1 MFKKLCIL
9 LIFSKLK
16 VTKLL
21 IDKYRMHNLYAI
33 FAKLLNICKQIAGNL
48 VNESGNVPRRGV
60 VPKFSDLEVVALNMA
75 SEAVG
80 IDSESLLLSEISD
93 NRSDSLSIPTAS
105 DAMFKA
111 TTSRSE
117 NLGTTPRLGTFPDS
131 LTKLPAICL
140 HMFSNFA
147 NIAYK
152 LCIRYLSIKS
162 LVTFNLLN
170 INNMH
175 NFLNINLL

>member
-80 IDSESLLLSEISD
+80 IDSESLLQSYRNIGLKYPTLFPAD
-93 NRSDSLSIPTAS
+93 NT
-105 DAMFKA
+105 MTGVK
-111 TTSRSE
+111 
-117 NLGTTPRLGTFPDS
+117 
-131 LTKLPAICL
+131 
-140 HMFSNFA
+140 
-147 NIAYK
+147 
-152 LCIRYLSIKS
+152 
-162 LVTFNLLN
+162 
-170 INNMH
+170 
-175 NFLNINLL
+175 

>member
-1 MFKKLCIL
+1 MFKKLCMF

-21 IDKYRMHNLYAI
+21 IDQYRMHNLYAI

-80 IDSESLLLSEISD
+80 IDSKLLLFAKLQEYRVIGLKYPTLFPAD
-93 NRSDSLSIPTAS
+93 NT
-105 DAMFKA
+105 MTGVK
-111 TTSRSE
+111 
-117 NLGTTPRLGTFPDS
+117 
-131 LTKLPAICL
+131 
-140 HMFSNFA
+140 
-147 NIAYK
+147 
-152 LCIRYLSIKS
+152 
-162 LVTFNLLN
+162 
-170 INNMH
+170 
-175 NFLNINLL
+175 

>member
-75 SEAVG
+75 SEVLTVSRCCLQSYRNIGLKYPTLFPA
-80 IDSESLLLSEISD
+80 D
-93 NRSDSLSIPTAS
+93 NT
-105 DAMFKA
+105 MTGVK
-111 TTSRSE
+111 
-117 NLGTTPRLGTFPDS
+117 
-131 LTKLPAICL
+131 
-140 HMFSNFA
+140 
-147 NIAYK
+147 
-152 LCIRYLSIKS
+152 
-162 LVTFNLLN
+162 
-170 INNMH
+170 
-175 NFLNINLL
+175 

>member
-80 IDSESLLLSEISD
+80 IDSESLQSYRNIGLKYPTLFPAD
-93 NRSDSLSIPTAS
+93 NT
-105 DAMFKA
+105 MTGVK
-111 TTSRSE
+111 
-117 NLGTTPRLGTFPDS
+117 
-131 LTKLPAICL
+131 
-140 HMFSNFA
+140 
-147 NIAYK
+147 
-152 LCIRYLSIKS
+152 
-162 LVTFNLLN
+162 
-170 INNMH
+170 
-175 NFLNINLL
+175 

>member
-1 MFKKLCIL
+1 MRFLYLFYLLAELNYKRFMFKKLCIL

-16 VTKLL
+16 VNKLL

-48 VNESGNVPRRGV
+48 VNESGNVPRRGF

-93 NRSDSLSIPTAS
+93 NRSYPNPSIILKIQ
-105 DAMFKA
+105 F
-111 TTSRSE
+111 
-117 NLGTTPRLGTFPDS
+117 FF
-131 LTKLPAICL
+131 C
-140 HMFSNFA
+140 
-147 NIAYK
+147 
-152 LCIRYLSIKS
+152 KS
-162 LVTFNLLN
+162 FCYRMNR
-170 INNMH
+170 
-175 NFLNINLL
+175 FG

>member
-1 MFKKLCIL
+1 MQGNHFIKTLIRERATSDFQSLSYSFPEETGHSDILQIYKLYLLAELNYKRFMFKKLCIL

-75 SEAVG
+75 SEAA
-80 IDSESLLLSEISD
+80 
-93 NRSDSLSIPTAS
+93 P
-105 DAMFKA
+105 
-111 TTSRSE
+111 
-117 NLGTTPRLGTFPDS
+117 
-131 LTKLPAICL
+131 
-140 HMFSNFA
+140 
-147 NIAYK
+147 Y
-152 LCIRYLSIKS
+152 
-162 LVTFNLLN
+162 
-170 INNMH
+170 
-175 NFLNINLL
+175 

>member
-80 IDSESLLLSEISD
+80 IDSESLLFASYRNIGLKYPTLFPAD
-93 NRSDSLSIPTAS
+93 NT
-105 DAMFKA
+105 MTGVK
-111 TTSRSE
+111 
-117 NLGTTPRLGTFPDS
+117 
-131 LTKLPAICL
+131 
-140 HMFSNFA
+140 
-147 NIAYK
+147 
-152 LCIRYLSIKS
+152 
-162 LVTFNLLN
+162 
-170 INNMH
+170 
-175 NFLNINLL
+175 